1 MTLFPEDG
9 PTYKVMGLHVTVLG
23 QEKFEELQPVT
34 IRPCARCG
42 VPVFPAEQDRHT
54 AWHAAVDTSATTQL
68 PREGAHR

>member
-9 PTYKVMGLHVTVLG
+9 PTYKVIGLFTTQLAK
-23 QEKFEELQPVT
+23 EYFDELRPVT

-68 PREGAHR
+68 PGEDPGR